1 MLFLVG
7 AQYPG
12 SAWGRIGAWYDEARR
27 VSVLADA
34 LGITVDTQR
43 LLYCDVHDLMA
54 LQSRLEALR
63 DGRPVPRHCGP
74 SGVLATPPSNALV
87 DALLALI
94 HVKRRQAR
102 QHGSGAAR
110 LG

>member
-7 AQYPG
+7 ARYPG
-12 SAWGRIGAWYDEARR
+12 SALGRIGAWHDEARR

-34 LGITVDTQR
+34 LGVAVDTQR
-43 LLYCDVHDLMA
+43 LLFCDVRDLMA

-63 DGRPVPRHCGP
+63 DGRPVPRHYGP
-74 SGVLATPPSNALV
+74 SGVLTTPPSNALV
-87 DALLALI
+87 GALLALI
-94 HVKRRQAR
+94 PAKRRQAR
-102 QHGSGAAR
+102 QHGSGTTR